1 MFVDSSTTRLNG
13 KAYPR
18 HLLRESYREAG
29 KVKHR
34 TIANLSHCKAEEV
47 EAIRLALRHK
57 ADLAGMVAAAAE
69 RALELVQGPSVGAVW
84 LLSQLARDLGIVA
97 ALGSDR
103 QGKLALWQVIARV
116 LDQGSRLSAVRLAG
130 GHAAG
135 AALGMI
141 SFDEDDLY
149 ANLDWLAQHQAD
161 IETRLF
167 AQRKPASAPDVFLYD
182 VTSTYLE
189 GEQNAFAAFGYNR
202 DRKSGKRQIVIGL
215 LCDADGRPL
224 SIELFAG
231 NTSDVKT
238 FSSQLSK
245 AATRFG
251 AERVTFVGDRGM
263 IKAPQRAELGAAD
276 FHYITAI
283 AKAQI
288 DGLIAAGVLQ
298 MDLFEQTLAEVEGKD
313 GERYVLRRNPARAE
327 ELAASRQDKLTTL
340 RTAGETANKYLRE
353 HPRAAAKT
361 QLSKLKARAKTLHID
376 RFVQVAAEQRS
387 VALTVDQ
394 EALTELARL
403 DGCYAL
409 RTDLPKAV
417 VSKDVVH
424 DRYKDLTRVEW
435 AFRDSKSVHLEMRP
449 VYLRAENRTRGH
461 AVVVMLAYLMAQE
474 LRRRW
479 RDSDLTVQEG
489 LHRLAGLCVTEVRIG
504 GRPSYNQVP
513 KPRDDVRRL
522 FDAAS
527 IAIPTALPLAPA
539 RVATKK
545 KLPQRR
551 KVK

>member
-1 MFVDSSTTRLNG
+1 MFVVIMFVDSSTTRLNG

-135 AALGMI
+135 VALGMI

-215 LCDADGRPL
+215 LCDVDGRPL

-238 FSSQLSK
+238 FSSQLRK
-245 AATRFG
+245 AAARFG

-283 AKAQI
+283 TKAQI

-298 MDLFEQTLAEVEGKD
+298 MDLFEETLAEVEGKD

-327 ELAASRQDKLTTL
+327 ELAASRQDRLTTL

-424 DRYKDLTRVEW
+424 DRYKDLARV
-435 AFRDSKSVHLEMRP
+435 RMGVPRQQ
-449 VYLRAENRTRGH
+449 VRAPGN
-461 AVVVMLAYLMAQE
+461 A
-474 LRRRW
+474 
-479 RDSDLTVQEG
+479 
-489 LHRLAGLCVTEVRIG
+489 AGLSARRELHT
-504 GRPSYNQVP
+504 RPC
-513 KPRDDVRRL
+513 PRRHAGLSDGAGTP
-522 FDAAS
+522 AA
-527 IAIPTALPLAPA
+527 LA
-539 RVATKK
+539 R
-545 KLPQRR
+545 QRHDG
-551 KVK
+551 

>member
-424 DRYKDLTRVEW
+424 DRYKDLARVEW

-461 AVVVMLAYLMAQE
+461 ALVVMLAYLMAQE

-489 LHRLAGLCVTEVRIG
+489 LHRLAGLCVTEVRVG

-513 KPRDDVRRL
+513 TPRDDVRRL

>member
-47 EAIRLALRHK
+47 EAIRLALRQK
-57 ADLAGMVAAAAE
+57 ADLA
-69 RALELVQGPSVGAVW
+69 
-84 LLSQLARDLGIVA
+84 GIVA

-116 LDQGSRLSAVRLAG
+116 LDQGSLLSAVRLAG
-130 GHAAG
+130 GDAAG

-231 NTSDVKT
+231 NTSAVKT

-245 AATRFG
+245 AAARFG
-251 AERVTFVGDRGM
+251 AARVTFVGDRGM
-263 IKAPQRAELGAAD
+263 IKAPPRAELGVAD

-283 AKAQI
+283 TKAQI

-298 MDLFEQTLAEVEGKD
+298 MDLFEQTLAGGEGK
-313 GERYVLRRNPARAE
+313 ER
-327 ELAASRQDKLTTL
+327 
-340 RTAGETANKYLRE
+340 
-353 HPRAAAKT
+353 
-361 QLSKLKARAKTLHID
+361 
-376 RFVQVAAEQRS
+376 
-387 VALTVDQ
+387 
-394 EALTELARL
+394 
-403 DGCYAL
+403 
-409 RTDLPKAV
+409 
-417 VSKDVVH
+417 
-424 DRYKDLTRVEW
+424 
-435 AFRDSKSVHLEMRP
+435 
-449 VYLRAENRTRGH
+449 
-461 AVVVMLAYLMAQE
+461 
-474 LRRRW
+474 
-479 RDSDLTVQEG
+479 
-489 LHRLAGLCVTEVRIG
+489 
-504 GRPSYNQVP
+504 GR
-513 KPRDDVRRL
+513 
-522 FDAAS
+522 
-527 IAIPTALPLAPA
+527 
-539 RVATKK
+539 
-545 KLPQRR
+545 
-551 KVK
+551 

>member
-103 QGKLALWQVIARV
+103 QGKLSLWQVIARV

-135 AALGMI
+135 VALGMI

-231 NTSDVKT
+231 NTSDVRT

-245 AATRFG
+245 AAARFG

-263 IKAPQRAELGAAD
+263 IK
-276 FHYITAI
+276 
-283 AKAQI
+283 
-288 DGLIAAGVLQ
+288 
-298 MDLFEQTLAEVEGKD
+298 
-313 GERYVLRRNPARAE
+313 RRNAP
-327 ELAASRQDKLTTL
+327 
-340 RTAGETANKYLRE
+340 N
-353 HPRAAAKT
+353 
-361 QLSKLKARAKTLHID
+361 
-376 RFVQVAAEQRS
+376 
-387 VALTVDQ
+387 
-394 EALTELARL
+394 
-403 DGCYAL
+403 
-409 RTDLPKAV
+409 
-417 VSKDVVH
+417 
-424 DRYKDLTRVEW
+424 W
-435 AFRDSKSVHLEMRP
+435 APPISITSP
-449 VYLRAENRTRGH
+449 PSP
-461 AVVVMLAYLMAQE
+461 
-474 LRRRW
+474 RRR
-479 RDSDLTVQEG
+479 S
-489 LHRLAGLCVTEVRIG
+489 
-504 GRPSYNQVP
+504 
-513 KPRDDVRRL
+513 
-522 FDAAS
+522 
-527 IAIPTALPLAPA
+527 TA
-539 RVATKK
+539 
-545 KLPQRR
+545 
-551 KVK
+551 